1 MPISCDQF
9 PHSNPSL
16 LASCIPS
23 PATHGAVL
31 SADKRA
37 QRIPHGGI
45 TLLTVNAIARVLPPT
60 HVRVVFFVIMNDAAR
75 DEGA

>member
-1 MPISCDQF
+1 MPFSCDQF

-23 PATHGAVL
+23 PATHGAVP

-45 TLLTVNAIARVLPPT
+45 TLLTVNAIVRVLPPT
-60 HVRVVFFVIMNDAAR
+60 HVRVVFFVIMTPPRD